1 MKPFVLFVVTSDP
14 RNSPRPVEALRIV
27 VGTAAWKRVDVALY
41 LGRSAVLTVAENVD
55 DLVDADNLER
65 YRPLLKDLARPV
77 YIDAECRPPLTDTS
91 VAIEALDKGGL
102 ARLAAQSTY
111 LLRF

>member
-14 RNSPRPVEALRIV
+14 RTSPRPVEALRIA
-27 VGTAAWKRVDVALY
+27 VGTAAWKRVDIALY
-41 LGRSAVLTVAENVD
+41 LGGPAALAVAENVD
-55 DLVDADNLER
+55 DVVDAENLTR
-65 YRPLLKDLARPV
+65 YRPLLQELARPV
-77 YIDAECRPPLTDTS
+77 YIDADFTPRLSETAVP
-91 VAIEALDKGGL
+91 IQALDTGGL